1 MNNRNYFI
9 VNGNPYYTGTMFI
22 INNYGKQVEATFIC
36 YNIDTGQYIYIMKN
50 GKGNDCKCRVHE
62 KYFYDHLISIT
73 NKVNQ
78 NACMPIEKRRKD
90 SQIDGL
96 FLGWMWYIFLMLI
109 SIVFKEALGLWI
121 FISIVF
127 FKWRSDKIK
136 KEGTYIEW

>member
-1 MNNRNYFI
+1 MS
-9 VNGNPYYTGTMFI
+9 
-22 INNYGKQVEATFIC
+22 
-36 YNIDTGQYIYIMKN
+36 NIG
-50 GKGNDCKCRVHE
+50 E
-62 KYFYDHLISIT
+62 L
-73 NKVNQ
+73 
-78 NACMPIEKRRKD
+78 IEKRRKD